1 MSEETQSFPKPH
13 KKLRQLGVQVCSQSF
28 FYYLHFDCT
37 NELKN
42 AMVWE
47 RKTVGAQAS
56 KAHVSRKSE
65 RLIHESVTRCVTRCY
80 VSRGTVENFNA
91 L

>member
-1 MSEETQSFPKPH
+1 MSEETQSFPKLH
-13 KKLRQLGVQVCSQSF
+13 KKLRQLGVQVCSQRFF

-37 NELKN
+37 NELKTSV
-42 AMVWE
+42 VWK

-56 KAHVSRKSE
+56 KAHVSRK
-65 RLIHESVTRCVTRCY
+65 TRCVTRCY
-80 VSRGTVENFNA
+80 VSRGTVENLNA